1 MKYNRLES
9 FRHILQE
16 PVKADFR
23 LCMDGKEQG
32 KLSSKVECLILDL
45 SPSGVKISTPINLP
59 AEHYLIR
66 MELTFVLYSKPIR
79 AMGDVKWKRL
89 EHGSVLYGVDLDKD
103 NAVEEMIISELK
115 ARRRIEV
122 KSKKAASEG

>member
-32 KLSSKVECLILDL
+32 KLSSKVDCLILDM
-45 SPSGVKISTPINLP
+45 SPSGLKLSTSLNLP
-59 AEHYLIR
+59 AENYIIR
-66 MELTFVLYSKPIR
+66 MELTFILYSKPIR
-79 AMGDVKWKRL
+79 TLGEVKWKKFDY
-89 EHGSVLYGVDLDKD
+89 GSFLYGIDLDED
-103 NAVEEMIISELK
+103 EAVEEMIISELK
-115 ARRRIEV
+115 ARRRTEV
-122 KSKKAASEG
+122 IKNKTSSEN